1 MKELGE
7 KLRQLREGEGLL
19 LRQVAA
25 DLDMDTALL
34 SKIERGDRSPKKEQ
48 LLRAADIFRVP
59 SRDLLVL
66 WLAEKITQILE
77 DEPLAMEALDK
88 CRNQL
93 KKGKAN
99 NG

>member
-1 MKELGE
+1 LKELGE
-7 KLRQLREGEGLL
+7 KLRQLREGKRLL

-48 LLRAADIFRVP
+48 LLRAADIFGVP

-93 KKGKAN
+93 KKEKAN

>member
-7 KLRQLREGEGLL
+7 TLRQLRESKGLL

-48 LLRAADIFRVP
+48 LLRAAILFGIP
-59 SRDLLVL
+59 SGDLLVT
-66 WLAEKITQILE
+66 WLADKITQLLE
-77 DEPLAMEALDK
+77 DEPLALEALDK
-88 CRNQL
+88 CRNKIKQ
-93 KKGKAN
+93 GN
-99 NG
+99 TE